1 MASDDDNDRT
11 MFGQKLPPQ
20 PPKKPE
26 GTPPVPGPGPGSG
39 QGMPVPPQGQQPP
52 PGRPPNPFQQPP
64 AQQPNPYATPQT
76 PQQPPPAAAPPDADR
91 TMFGMQVPRPG
102 QSAPRPTTPQ
112 PQAGY
117 PPQPPAQ
124 GHPPQQPAPP
134 YPAQPPYG
142 QGAYGGAP
150 PQGHPPAPAQPPQG
164 YPQGYAPPS
173 PQPST
178 QQPPLQPQQPP
189 AQQPPAQS
197 GPGADDTWFGGRMPG
212 QAPQQPAPPPQSY
225 GQPQQPYPPPHPPQ
239 SYGQPQQPPPQDTG
253 HTWLGQPLPEQQP
266 PPAQPYAPQGQ
277 GGYAPGPQ
285 FPDASAQPAPPPQP
299 TGPKIAFTDAL
310 RGAGLDV
317 ASSTNPVV
325 AAAADLLIL
334 LGRLRTGLVE
344 MQAVPLRD
352 HVVREIGQFV
362 QRAQEQG
369 ISPEDIRDARYALA
383 ATADDIVQK
392 IPGAD
397 VAYWTQYSMAAEL
410 LNDRN
415 AGIGFFTVL
424 EQVMAY
430 PSQRQQVLELLYV
443 CLSLGFEG
451 KYRTE
456 ANGLVMLSRI
466 RQEVYQRLRSVT
478 ARPEPALSHK
488 WLPVVLNGKRA
499 SARMPLWIV
508 GAVAGAMVV
517 AVFASLSW
525 ILSNDAQAAN
535 AKILAM
541 HDRDRE
547 IQIERAADTAYT
559 DDYEAETTGQLERI
573 LAQLAP
579 DIEAGTISVSEK
591 GDYIAVRLGRSIQF
605 RSGSSDLQVNIDG
618 LIGRIGAVLEGEP
631 GEIIL
636 EGHSDTVPLR
646 GTGRYRT
653 NEALSEAR
661 AQTVRDV
668 LANYLSDGA
677 RMSVIGMGPA
687 EPLDLSGT
695 REAHATNRRVEILL
709 IQEQKL

>member
-20 PPKKPE
+20 PPKKPD
-26 GTPPVPGPGPGSG
+26 GSPPIQG
-39 QGMPVPPQGQQPP
+39 QGQGQGQGQAPGQAPPLPPQGQQPP
-52 PGRPPNPFQQPP
+52 PGQPPSPFQQPP
-64 AQQPNPYATPQT
+64 AQGQPNPYAA
-76 PQQPPPAAAPPDADR
+76 PQQPAPQPPQNPPAAAPPDADR

-112 PQAGY
+112 PPAGY
-117 PPQPPAQ
+117 PP
-124 GHPPQQPAPP
+124 PPQQPAPP
-134 YPAQPPYG
+134 YPPQPPYG
-142 QGAYGGAP
+142 QGVYGAP
-150 PQGHPPAPAQPPQG
+150 PQGQPPAPGQPPQG
-164 YPQGYAPPS
+164 YPQGYAPNP
-173 PQPST
+173 PQHPT
-178 QQPPLQPQQPP
+178 PQPP
-189 AQQPPAQS
+189 AQP
-197 GPGADDTWFGGRMPG
+197 GPGAEDTWFGGRMPG
-212 QAPQQPAPPPQSY
+212 QPGPPSPQYPSQQPPQAYGQPQPPYPPQSY
-225 GQPQQPYPPPHPPQ
+225 GQPPQ
-239 SYGQPQQPPPQDTG
+239 APSPQDAG
-253 HTWLGQPLPEQQP
+253 HTWLGQPLPGHAP
-266 PPAQPYAPQGQ
+266 APQPVPGQ
-277 GGYAPGPQ
+277 PGYAPGPQ
-285 FPDASAQPAPPPQP
+285 FPDASVQPAPPPQP
-299 TGPKIAFTDAL
+299 AGPKIAFTDAL

-317 ASSTNPVV
+317 SSSTNPIV

-541 HDRDRE
+541 HDRDRD
-547 IQIERAADTAYT
+547 IQIERAADTGYT
-559 DDYEAETTGQLERI
+559 DDYEADTTGQLERI

-579 DIEAGTISVSEK
+579 DIEAGTISVAEK

-668 LANYLSDGA
+668 LASYLSDAA
-677 RMSVIGMGPA
+677 RMSVIGLGPA

-709 IQEQKL
+709 KQEQKL